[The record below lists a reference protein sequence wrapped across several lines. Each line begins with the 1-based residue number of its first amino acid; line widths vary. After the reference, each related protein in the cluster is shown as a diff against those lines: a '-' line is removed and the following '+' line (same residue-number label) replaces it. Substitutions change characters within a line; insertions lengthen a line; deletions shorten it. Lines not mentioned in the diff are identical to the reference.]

1 MIVTFIHGARS
12 YGCNGMFAS
21 ASGQFLRGSIDLA
34 LLLSKI
40 RTLFHPS
47 TTPYLFPLDII

>member
-1 MIVTFIHGARS
+1 
-12 YGCNGMFAS
+12 MFAS